1 MKVRKDYQHFWKN
14 VLLHGQNKMNSLPA
28 AVRIVE
34 VGPRDGFQS
43 IEQTIP
49 TDAKIQFI
57 NTLSEAKLPEIEVT
71 SFVSPQ
77 WIPQLADAQE
87 VSIEI
92 IRDSNI
98 LYTALIPNIKG
109 LERALDANYSSVAV
123 FTAASDTFSQ
133 KNINCSIKESIT
145 RFQRMKTSFQDNSM
159 RVRGYISTVWV
170 CPYEGQMEPE
180 NVLPVIDALLELGI
194 DEISLG
200 DTIGKAKPDDVR
212 NTLDLILSLHDA
224 NQFALH
230 FHDTYNHALENIRV
244 GLEYGISTFDSSA
257 GGVGGC
263 PYAPGASGNVSTGSV
278 LNLCKELGIETGV
291 DGQKLSAAAN
301 FIQSYLS

>member
-71 SFVSPQ
+71 SFVSAK

-145 RFQRMKTSFQDNSM
+145 RFQKMKTSFQDNNM

-200 DTIGKAKPDDVR
+200 DTIGKATPDDVR

-263 PYAPGASGNVSTGSV
+263 PFAPGASGNVSTGSV

-291 DGQKLSAAAN
+291 DDQKLSAAVN
-301 FIQSYLS
+301 FIQSYLN

>member
-1 MKVRKDYQHFWKN
+1 
-14 VLLHGQNKMNSLPA
+14 MNSLPA

-34 VGPRDGFQS
+34 VGPRDGLQS

-49 TDAKIQFI
+49 TEAKIQFI

-71 SFVSPQ
+71 SFVSAK

-145 RFQRMKTSFQDNSM
+145 RFQKMKTSFQDNSM

-200 DTIGKAKPDDVR
+200 DTIGKATPDDVR
-212 NTLDLILSLHDA
+212 NTLDLILSVHDA

-291 DGQKLSAAAN
+291 DDQKLSAAAN
-301 FIQSYLS
+301 FIQSYLN

>member
-1 MKVRKDYQHFWKN
+1 
-14 VLLHGQNKMNSLPA
+14 MNSLPA

-145 RFQRMKTSFQDNSM
+145 RFQKMKTSFQDNDM

-200 DTIGKAKPDDVR
+200 DTIGKATPDDVR

>member
-92 IRDSNI
+92 IRDLNI
-98 LYTALIPNIKG
+98 MYTALIPNIKG

-145 RFQRMKTSFQDNSM
+145 RFQKMKTSFQDNNM

-200 DTIGKAKPDDVR
+200 DTIGKATPDDVR

-263 PYAPGASGNVSTGSV
+263 PFAPGASGNVSTGSV

-291 DGQKLSAAAN
+291 DDQKLSAAVN
-301 FIQSYLS
+301 FIQSYLN

>member
-71 SFVSPQ
+71 SFVSAK

-87 VSIEI
+87 VSTEI

-123 FTAASDTFSQ
+123 FTAASETFSQ

-145 RFQRMKTSFQDNSM
+145 RFQKMKTSFQDNNM

-200 DTIGKAKPDDVR
+200 DTIGKATPDDVR

>member
-1 MKVRKDYQHFWKN
+1 
-14 VLLHGQNKMNSLPA
+14 MNSLPA

-71 SFVSPQ
+71 SFVSAK

-87 VSIEI
+87 VSTEI

-145 RFQRMKTSFQDNSM
+145 RFQKMKTSFQDNNM

-200 DTIGKAKPDDVR
+200 DTIGKATPDDVR

>member
-1 MKVRKDYQHFWKN
+1 
-14 VLLHGQNKMNSLPA
+14 MNSLPA

-34 VGPRDGFQS
+34 VGPRDGLQS

-49 TDAKIQFI
+49 TEAKIQFI

-71 SFVSPQ
+71 SFVSAK

-145 RFQRMKTSFQDNSM
+145 RFQKMKTSFQDNDM

-180 NVLPVIDALLELGI
+180 NVLPIIDALLELGI

-200 DTIGKAKPDDVR
+200 DTIGKATPDDVR
-212 NTLDLILSLHDA
+212 NTLDLILSVHDA

-263 PYAPGASGNVSTGSV
+263 PFAPGASGNVSTGSV

-291 DGQKLSAAAN
+291 DDQKLSAAAN
-301 FIQSYLS
+301 FIQSYLN

>member
-1 MKVRKDYQHFWKN
+1 
-14 VLLHGQNKMNSLPA
+14 MNSLPA
-28 AVRIVE
+28 AIRIVE
-34 VGPRDGFQS
+34 VGPRDGLQS

-49 TDAKIQFI
+49 TEAKIQFI

-71 SFVSPQ
+71 SFVSAK

-145 RFQRMKTSFQDNSM
+145 RFQKMKTSFQDNNM

-200 DTIGKAKPDDVR
+200 DTIGKATPDDVR
-212 NTLDLILSLHDA
+212 NTLDLILSVHDA

-263 PYAPGASGNVSTGSV
+263 PFAPGASGNVSTGSV

-291 DGQKLSAAAN
+291 DDKKLSAAAN
-301 FIQSYLS
+301 FIQSYLN

>member
-57 NTLSEAKLPEIEVT
+57 NTLTEAKLPEIEVT
-71 SFVSPQ
+71 SFVSAK

-87 VSIEI
+87 VSTEI

-145 RFQRMKTSFQDNSM
+145 RFQKMKTSFQDNNM

-200 DTIGKAKPDDVR
+200 DTIGKATPDDVR

-263 PYAPGASGNVSTGSV
+263 PFAPGASGNVSTGSV

-291 DGQKLSAAAN
+291 DDQKLSAAVN
-301 FIQSYLS
+301 FIQSYLN

>member
-1 MKVRKDYQHFWKN
+1 
-14 VLLHGQNKMNSLPA
+14 MNSLPA

-71 SFVSPQ
+71 SFVSAK

-145 RFQRMKTSFQDNSM
+145 RFQKMKTSFQDNDM

-200 DTIGKAKPDDVR
+200 DTIGKATPDDVR
-212 NTLDLILSLHDA
+212 NTLDLILSVHDA

-263 PYAPGASGNVSTGSV
+263 PFAPGASGNVSTGSV

-291 DGQKLSAAAN
+291 DDKKLSAAAN
-301 FIQSYLS
+301 FIQSYLN

>member
-1 MKVRKDYQHFWKN
+1 
-14 VLLHGQNKMNSLPA
+14 MNSLPA

-71 SFVSPQ
+71 SFVSAK

-87 VSIEI
+87 VSTEI

-123 FTAASDTFSQ
+123 FTAVSDTFSQ

-200 DTIGKAKPDDVR
+200 DTIGKATPDDVR

-263 PYAPGASGNVSTGSV
+263 PFAPGASGNVSTGSV

-291 DGQKLSAAAN
+291 DDQKLSAAAN
-301 FIQSYLS
+301 FIQSYLN

>member
-1 MKVRKDYQHFWKN
+1 
-14 VLLHGQNKMNSLPA
+14 MNSLPA

-57 NTLSEAKLPEIEVT
+57 NTLTEAKLPEIEVT
-71 SFVSPQ
+71 SFVSAK

-87 VSIEI
+87 VSTEI
-92 IRDSNI
+92 IRDPNI

-200 DTIGKAKPDDVR
+200 DTIGKATPDDVR

>member
-1 MKVRKDYQHFWKN
+1 
-14 VLLHGQNKMNSLPA
+14 MNSLPA

-34 VGPRDGFQS
+34 VGPRDGLQS

-49 TDAKIQFI
+49 TEAKIQFI

-71 SFVSPQ
+71 SFVSAK

-145 RFQRMKTSFQDNSM
+145 RFQKMKTSFQDNDM

-200 DTIGKAKPDDVR
+200 DTIGKATPDDVR

-291 DGQKLSAAAN
+291 DDQKLSAAAN
-301 FIQSYLS
+301 FIQSYLN

>member
-1 MKVRKDYQHFWKN
+1 
-14 VLLHGQNKMNSLPA
+14 MNSLPA

-98 LYTALIPNIKG
+98 MYTALIPNIKG

-200 DTIGKAKPDDVR
+200 DTIGKATPDDVR

-263 PYAPGASGNVSTGSV
+263 PFAPGASGNVSTGSV

-291 DGQKLSAAAN
+291 DDQKLSAAAN
-301 FIQSYLS
+301 FIQSYLN

>member
-1 MKVRKDYQHFWKN
+1 
-14 VLLHGQNKMNSLPA
+14 MNSLPA

-71 SFVSPQ
+71 SFVSAK

-87 VSIEI
+87 VSTEI

-145 RFQRMKTSFQDNSM
+145 RFQKMKTSFQDNNM

-263 PYAPGASGNVSTGSV
+263 PFAPGASGNVSTGSV

-291 DGQKLSAAAN
+291 DDQTL
-301 FIQSYLS
+301 

>member
-1 MKVRKDYQHFWKN
+1 
-14 VLLHGQNKMNSLPA
+14 MNSLPA

-98 LYTALIPNIKG
+98 MYTALIPNIKG

-133 KNINCSIKESIT
+133 KNINCSIKESIS
-145 RFQRMKTSFQDNSM
+145 RFQKMKTSFQDNNM

-212 NTLDLILSLHDA
+212 NTLDFILSLHDA

>member
-1 MKVRKDYQHFWKN
+1 
-14 VLLHGQNKMNSLPA
+14 MNSLPA

-71 SFVSPQ
+71 SFVSAK

-145 RFQRMKTSFQDNSM
+145 RFQKMKTSFQDNNM

-200 DTIGKAKPDDVR
+200 DTIGKATPDDVR

-263 PYAPGASGNVSTGSV
+263 PFAPGASGNVSTGSV

-291 DGQKLSAAAN
+291 DDQKLSAAAN
-301 FIQSYLS
+301 FIQSYLN

>member
-1 MKVRKDYQHFWKN
+1 
-14 VLLHGQNKMNSLPA
+14 MNSLPA

-34 VGPRDGFQS
+34 VGPRDGLQS

-49 TDAKIQFI
+49 TEAKIQFI

-71 SFVSPQ
+71 SFVSAK

-98 LYTALIPNIKG
+98 MYTALIPNIKG

-194 DEISLG
+194 VEISLG
-200 DTIGKAKPDDVR
+200 DTIGKATPDDVR

-263 PYAPGASGNVSTGSV
+263 PFAPGASGNVSTGSV

-291 DGQKLSAAAN
+291 DDKKLSAAAN
-301 FIQSYLS
+301 FIQSYLN

>member
-71 SFVSPQ
+71 SFVSAK

-87 VSIEI
+87 VSTEI

-145 RFQRMKTSFQDNSM
+145 RFQKMKTSFQDNNM

-200 DTIGKAKPDDVR
+200 DTIGKATPDDVR

-263 PYAPGASGNVSTGSV
+263 PFAPGASGNVSTGSV

-291 DGQKLSAAAN
+291 DDQKLSAAVN
-301 FIQSYLS
+301 FIQSYLN

>member
-1 MKVRKDYQHFWKN
+1 
-14 VLLHGQNKMNSLPA
+14 MNSLPA

-43 IEQTIP
+43 IDQTIP

-98 LYTALIPNIKG
+98 MYTALIPNIKG

-145 RFQRMKTSFQDNSM
+145 RFQKMKTSFQDNNM

-200 DTIGKAKPDDVR
+200 DTIGKATPDDVR
-212 NTLDLILSLHDA
+212 NTLDLILSVHDA

>member
-71 SFVSPQ
+71 SFVSAK

-87 VSIEI
+87 VSTEI

-109 LERALDANYSSVAV
+109 LERALDANYSSVAI

-145 RFQRMKTSFQDNSM
+145 RFQKMKTSFQDNNM

-200 DTIGKAKPDDVR
+200 DTIGKATPDDVR
-212 NTLDLILSLHDA
+212 NALDLILSLHDA

-263 PYAPGASGNVSTGSV
+263 PFAPGASGNVSTGSV

-291 DGQKLSAAAN
+291 DDQKLSAAVN
-301 FIQSYLS
+301 FIQSYLN

>member
-1 MKVRKDYQHFWKN
+1 
-14 VLLHGQNKMNSLPA
+14 MNSLPA

-71 SFVSPQ
+71 SFVSAK

-87 VSIEI
+87 VSTEI

-109 LERALDANYSSVAV
+109 LERALDANYSSVAI

-145 RFQRMKTSFQDNSM
+145 RFQKMKTSFQDNNM

-200 DTIGKAKPDDVR
+200 DTIGKATPDDVR

-263 PYAPGASGNVSTGSV
+263 PFAPGASGNVSTGSV

-291 DGQKLSAAAN
+291 DDQKLSAAVN
-301 FIQSYLS
+301 FIQSYLN

>member
-1 MKVRKDYQHFWKN
+1 
-14 VLLHGQNKMNSLPA
+14 MNSLPA

-34 VGPRDGFQS
+34 VGPRDGLQS

-49 TDAKIQFI
+49 TEAKIQFI

-71 SFVSPQ
+71 SFVSAK

-145 RFQRMKTSFQDNSM
+145 RFQKMKTSFQDNDM

-200 DTIGKAKPDDVR
+200 DTIGKATPDDVR
-212 NTLDLILSLHDA
+212 NTLDLILSVHDA

-291 DGQKLSAAAN
+291 DDKKLSAAAN
-301 FIQSYLS
+301 FIQSYLN

>member
-1 MKVRKDYQHFWKN
+1 
-14 VLLHGQNKMNSLPA
+14 MNSLPA

-34 VGPRDGFQS
+34 VGPRDGLQS

-49 TDAKIQFI
+49 TEAKIQFI

-71 SFVSPQ
+71 SFVSAK

-200 DTIGKAKPDDVR
+200 DTIGKATPDDVR
-212 NTLDLILSLHDA
+212 NTLDLILSVHDA

-263 PYAPGASGNVSTGSV
+263 PFAPGASGNVSTGSV

-291 DGQKLSAAAN
+291 DDKKLSAAAN
-301 FIQSYLS
+301 FIQSYLN

>member
-1 MKVRKDYQHFWKN
+1 
-14 VLLHGQNKMNSLPA
+14 MNSLPA

-71 SFVSPQ
+71 SFVSAK

-87 VSIEI
+87 VSTEI

-145 RFQRMKTSFQDNSM
+145 RFQKMKTSFQDNNM

-200 DTIGKAKPDDVR
+200 DTIGKATPDDVR

-291 DGQKLSAAAN
+291 DDQKLSAAVN
-301 FIQSYLS
+301 FIQSYLN

>member
-1 MKVRKDYQHFWKN
+1 
-14 VLLHGQNKMNSLPA
+14 MNSLPA

-71 SFVSPQ
+71 SFVSAK

-87 VSIEI
+87 VSTEI

-200 DTIGKAKPDDVR
+200 DTIGKATPDDVR

-263 PYAPGASGNVSTGSV
+263 PFAPGASGNVSTGSV

-291 DGQKLSAAAN
+291 DDQKLSAAVN
-301 FIQSYLS
+301 FIQSYLN

>member
-1 MKVRKDYQHFWKN
+1 
-14 VLLHGQNKMNSLPA
+14 MNSLPA

-34 VGPRDGFQS
+34 VGPRDGLQS
-43 IEQTIP
+43 IEQTVP
-49 TDAKIQFI
+49 TEAKIQFI

-71 SFVSPQ
+71 SFVSAK

-145 RFQRMKTSFQDNSM
+145 RFQKMKTSFQDNNM

-200 DTIGKAKPDDVR
+200 DTIGKATPDDVR
-212 NTLDLILSLHDA
+212 NTLDLILSVHDA

-263 PYAPGASGNVSTGSV
+263 PFAPGASGNVSTGSV

-291 DGQKLSAAAN
+291 DDKKLSAAAN
-301 FIQSYLS
+301 FIQSYLN

>member
-1 MKVRKDYQHFWKN
+1 
-14 VLLHGQNKMNSLPA
+14 MNSLPA

-71 SFVSPQ
+71 SFVSAK

-145 RFQRMKTSFQDNSM
+145 RFQKMKTSFQDNNM

-200 DTIGKAKPDDVR
+200 DTIGKATPDDVR
-212 NTLDLILSLHDA
+212 NTLDLILSVHDA

-263 PYAPGASGNVSTGSV
+263 PFAPGASGNVSTGSV

-291 DGQKLSAAAN
+291 DDKKLSAAAN
-301 FIQSYLS
+301 FIQSYLN

>member
-1 MKVRKDYQHFWKN
+1 
-14 VLLHGQNKMNSLPA
+14 MNSLPA

-98 LYTALIPNIKG
+98 MYTALIPNIKG

-123 FTAASDTFSQ
+123 FTAASETFSK

-145 RFQRMKTSFQDNSM
+145 RFQKMKTSFQDNNM

-263 PYAPGASGNVSTGSV
+263 PFAPGASGNVSTGSV

-291 DGQKLSAAAN
+291 DDKKLSAAAN
-301 FIQSYLS
+301 FIQSYLN

>member
-1 MKVRKDYQHFWKN
+1 
-14 VLLHGQNKMNSLPA
+14 MNSLPA

-71 SFVSPQ
+71 SFVSAK

-212 NTLDLILSLHDA
+212 NTLDFILSLHDA

-263 PYAPGASGNVSTGSV
+263 PFAPGASGNVSTGSV

-291 DGQKLSAAAN
+291 DDKKLSAAAN

>member
-1 MKVRKDYQHFWKN
+1 
-14 VLLHGQNKMNSLPA
+14 MNSLPA

-98 LYTALIPNIKG
+98 MYTALIPNIKG

-145 RFQRMKTSFQDNSM
+145 RFQKMKTSFQDNNM

-212 NTLDLILSLHDA
+212 NTLDFILSLHDA

>member
-1 MKVRKDYQHFWKN
+1 
-14 VLLHGQNKMNSLPA
+14 MNSLPA

-71 SFVSPQ
+71 SFVSAK

-98 LYTALIPNIKG
+98 MYTALIPNIKG

-263 PYAPGASGNVSTGSV
+263 PFAPGASGNVSTGSV

-291 DGQKLSAAAN
+291 DDKKLSAAAN
-301 FIQSYLS
+301 FIQSYLN

>member
-57 NTLSEAKLPEIEVT
+57 NTLTEAKLPEIEVT
-71 SFVSPQ
+71 SFVSAK

-87 VSIEI
+87 VSTEI
-92 IRDSNI
+92 IRDPNI

-145 RFQRMKTSFQDNSM
+145 RFQKMKTSFQDNNM

-200 DTIGKAKPDDVR
+200 DTIGKATPDDVR

-263 PYAPGASGNVSTGSV
+263 PFAPGASGNVSTGSV

-291 DGQKLSAAAN
+291 DDQKLSAAVN
-301 FIQSYLS
+301 FIQSYLN

>member
-1 MKVRKDYQHFWKN
+1 
-14 VLLHGQNKMNSLPA
+14 MNSLPA

-98 LYTALIPNIKG
+98 MYTALIPNIKG

-200 DTIGKAKPDDVR
+200 DTIGKATPDDVR

-263 PYAPGASGNVSTGSV
+263 PFAPGASGNVSTGSV

-291 DGQKLSAAAN
+291 DDQKLSAAVN
-301 FIQSYLS
+301 FIQSYLN

>member
-1 MKVRKDYQHFWKN
+1 
-14 VLLHGQNKMNSLPA
+14 MNSLPA

-71 SFVSPQ
+71 SFVSAK

-87 VSIEI
+87 VSTEI

-145 RFQRMKTSFQDNSM
+145 RFQKMKTSFQDNNM

-212 NTLDLILSLHDA
+212 NTLDFILSLHDA

-263 PYAPGASGNVSTGSV
+263 PFAPGASGNVSTGSV

-291 DGQKLSAAAN
+291 DDKKLSAAAN
-301 FIQSYLS
+301 FIQSYLN

>member
-1 MKVRKDYQHFWKN
+1 
-14 VLLHGQNKMNSLPA
+14 MNSLPA

-34 VGPRDGFQS
+34 VGPRDGLQS

-49 TDAKIQFI
+49 TEAKIQFI

-71 SFVSPQ
+71 SFVSAK

-212 NTLDLILSLHDA
+212 NTLDFILSLHDA

>member
-1 MKVRKDYQHFWKN
+1 
-14 VLLHGQNKMNSLPA
+14 MNSLPA

-57 NTLSEAKLPEIEVT
+57 NTLTEAKLPEIEVT
-71 SFVSPQ
+71 SFVSAK

-87 VSIEI
+87 VSTEI
-92 IRDSNI
+92 IRDPNI

>member
-1 MKVRKDYQHFWKN
+1 
-14 VLLHGQNKMNSLPA
+14 MNSLPA

-34 VGPRDGFQS
+34 VGPRDGLQS

-49 TDAKIQFI
+49 TEAKIQFI

-71 SFVSPQ
+71 SFVSAK

-87 VSIEI
+87 VSTEI

-145 RFQRMKTSFQDNSM
+145 RFQKMKTSFQDNNM

-200 DTIGKAKPDDVR
+200 DTIGKATPDDVR

-263 PYAPGASGNVSTGSV
+263 PFAPGASGNVSTGSV

-291 DGQKLSAAAN
+291 DDQKLSAAVN